1 MGRTEPML
9 DRLLTL
15 WQWPLPQHLLSR
27 VAHALMRSTAVP
39 ALRLAFMRWFVGRFG
54 VVLADAEQPELAAY
68 PTFNAFFTRALRPG
82 ARPLATSA
90 DAIASP
96 ADSRVSQHG
105 RIDAGRIFQ
114 AKGRGFS
121 AAELLGGGAADA
133 APFAA
138 GEFATLYLSPCDYHR
153 VHMPLDG
160 ELKAM
165 VHVPGRLFSV
175 SPRTTRAVDRLF
187 ARNERVAFLFD
198 TAAGRMAYVMV
209 GALFVSSIETVW
221 SGEVTPPAGECIRRW
236 DYAPGQHRFRKG
248 DELGRFN
255 MGSTVIMLFEP
266 GRIAWDTA
274 LQPDAALRMGQRIAT
289 LRRS

>member
-1 MGRTEPML
+1 MR
-9 DRLLTL
+9 DALLTL
-15 WQWPLPQHLLSR
+15 WQRPLPHHVLSR
-27 VAHALMRSTAVP
+27 IVHALMRSTALP
-39 ALRLAFMRWFVGRFG
+39 ALRLAFMRWFVARFG
-54 VVLADAEQPELAAY
+54 VVLADAAQPELAAY

-82 ARPLATSA
+82 ARAIVAAA

-96 ADSRVSQHG
+96 ADSRVSQSG
-105 RIDAGRIFQ
+105 AIEAGRIFQ

-121 AAELLGGGAADA
+121 AIELLGGSAADA
-133 APFAA
+133 APFAN
-138 GEFATLYLSPCDYHR
+138 GEFATLYLSPRDYHR

-160 ELKAM
+160 ELRAM

-175 SPRTTRAVDRLF
+175 SPMTTRGVDRLF

-221 SGEVTPPAGECIRRW
+221 SGEVTPPAGRSVRRW
-236 DYAPGQHRFRKG
+236 DYAPGQHLFRKG

-255 MGSTVIMLFEP
+255 MGSTVILLFER
-266 GRIAWDTA
+266 GRITW
-274 LQPDAALRMGQRIAT
+274 DAALGADAALQVGQRNA
-289 LRRS
+289 RYA